1 MKKSTLTEDKAEKT
15 PTGGVLVGKRQG
27 QTIIHN
33 KGTLSGYL
41 VGKTHAE
48 GGIKAVNK
56 STGQPLEMQGGEVV
70 ITAPAVS
77 DTTKRSFDGK
87 MMTNREILSTINER
101 GGGVAFAKDGMEI
114 PKKIKRTGASY
125 NYGGKTMTD
134 HEIYKYITG
143 GNVEKVPLRIVNK
156 VKKLSDRILEIE
168 KMNLGSD
175 IYSYDGDLSFKER
188 AKLITEQEKLQ
199 NELTEVTDKL
209 SQEQCYS
216 INSDSFKE
224 LNTAGDYGYEEQ
236 QFIIGGGIS
245 EDFSIRD
252 IANIHQVPLS
262 ELKEE
267 VKIGMIA
274 ESEHNADKKEQME
287 IVKDHLLEN
296 PKYYTLLK
304 KAGLVDEKTAP
315 LEKSKWLKQFYVT
328 NNPSIDKLLKD
339 LQPKINE
346 LIEKQK
352 ELVIKE
358 STRIF
363 GEPKPMSEL
372 DIQFYEAGLIFK
384 MVQAFNKYLKNTDEL
399 YDVTIN
405 KRGSLFEV
413 NGKVKRDGRTYK
425 FDTEL
430 IDAGGYNIQEY
441 HYRYIIKT
449 DLPSSNEN
457 SAVENIKA
465 KMGVLK
471 KIKTIDEDIERYVK
485 NIKNLEQQN
494 IDGFYNI
501 NNTRVNFSEAVRIRN
516 RLNIK
521 YYKKEIEKLES
532 KKSDLISVFESLD
545 KKRVGVNFGK
555 EVKEAI
561 GRKIL
566 VDRLRG
572 SKYKETGDTLDFK
585 IESRSIRGAK
595 IDERTYENLG
605 TINTFSFVDEGN
617 GLCTM
622 KAGLELRG
630 KYTSYAEY
638 KNLPIKEI
646 PYKINEIFNGEFSKY
661 LEYNDGGEISDSESD
676 YVKHLLDRNL
686 ETDLA
691 EIKLKNYLQSKNIQS
706 GMPLPDSIRK
716 DEEYQKLKRDFDLAF
731 SKMQKKPIYKNARNL
746 DRVQRQKDL
755 RRYKEIL
762 DDIINQ
768 KFKKGGQT
776 ESLVR
781 DAKKGNTP
789 ARDLNNYNDVL
800 DIDADGIV
808 GAETGLYA
816 GGGMMANGGL
826 IAPNGKPSGLYF
838 TEIYNLVRTPEFKAW
853 FGDWEEAYITKDY
866 DGVSKIIDENGEP
879 LICVHNSPNQF
890 FEFEE
895 NKIGSTTDAG
905 FYGKGFY
912 FFPNV
917 GFDKYGENEYN
928 CFLNIKNPYF
938 KQSSHRNYELKSDE
952 LKNEGFDGVIVYPN
966 FNKDF
971 HFENGV
977 DIAEE
982 IVAYY
987 SEQIKL
993 ADGTNTTFDSSNSDI
1008 RYELGG
1014 IFHGSPYNFDKFNTS
1029 KMGSGIG
1036 QQEDG
1041 WGIYLTDN
1049 KEATKNYGK
1058 YIYEI
1063 TLFKN
1068 KSLAEYNFIDLK
1080 KPVKKDIVTKI
1091 VKAVYEKYN
1100 KDFDIIEF
1108 NQYYDY
1114 IKDKS
1119 LSKVDFN
1126 DYELVEFD
1134 YAGYLFYKT
1143 LSRKLGGDKNASL
1156 FLLDNGIDGL
1166 KRSFE
1171 NSKGVYRTDYVIFDE
1186 NAITIENKEFL
1197 SNNYYANGGKL
1208 GVETVLFAVR
1218 KGEPDYNE
1226 VLITNNPDKIEDAK
1240 KWALAN
1246 GFDRLRVSK
1255 IDMMEKP
1262 DFKKTFY
1269 DGGMMA
1275 NGGYLTNL
1283 SQKSFKTID
1292 SNYMQQFGFYD
1303 FNWNKESQKEN
1314 FDEWFTKFKN
1324 EQFKRN
1330 LNKVISLIN
1339 EDIDLLEKRKQSDK
1353 KLKDFEELVLPT
1365 LGEDVKNP
1373 ALSEYQEMVF
1383 MNPYATEEELRKALS
1398 DTSIF
1403 NEDGSI
1409 NKEKIT
1415 ESEFFN
1421 EEGINLPNFERFV
1434 EKNPE
1439 YKGVF
1444 DSWKKMLDEN
1454 MELHNKETNA
1464 FRYPSIA
1471 DLKELKEE
1479 LSNLDKTN
1487 YATGG
1492 NITQYDANMKEDTT
1506 DMMFADGGAVGSVVK
1521 NWNEVPSIWKDTSK
1535 VKKVAWTNSPY
1546 DKGLYSIVAP
1556 FLGKDELRPIFGG
1569 INFDDNGITVTNTYT
1584 LITLP
1589 YPNKQFEG
1597 TYEADLSKKPNP
1609 EQITID
1615 GKYPNYSA
1623 IIPKQEVTKPFFIDV
1638 YKLLQYNNVAMKFAN
1653 KYTNAV
1659 NYKIEDEIVGF
1670 NAKFLNENL
1679 KTLLKL
1685 GHETAYAHYMSPKN
1699 ALLLSPNKDYEIG
1712 NDEIILTMPV
1722 MIQNKSYGAVDIDYK
1737 RELSV
1742 YYDFNDNEIHN
1753 ADGSI
1758 AEFKMNYANNSV
1770 ISKEDVN
1777 LLEKLA
1783 NSRNLLQILN
1793 NVIVEN
1799 GVARASD
1806 LETEFYL
1813 TGVDL
1818 PNGIYN
1824 PNKGALEIT
1833 MEAIEDFPRKPIFV
1847 ADENTIEFSIN
1858 SDVLEYY
1865 VDKLKYV
1872 VGKDDLRPV
1881 MKGICLH
1888 HTSNNKLFL
1897 AGTDANILLKVDITE
1912 YVEMP
1917 VFNKDMKFIIEPK
1930 YLYDFLN
1937 SVENTS
1943 LKIKSN
1949 LVATV
1954 IESDNWSFYARNI
1967 DGNYPNYNAVIPTTT
1982 NKLANV
1988 SIEPI
1993 KKAFNSELV
2002 KNYVKE
2008 SDKKIDIFIFN
2019 QQDEVYIAN
2028 SERRR
2033 SSNPYD
2039 VSNIQKICETNVDFR
2054 LEEYYIEN
2062 QSVLLIMPFGYD
2074 KQTNFSFRKDI
2085 VDRVIKIVNDN
2096 KLELHY
2102 TEFNRPYVIPIH
2114 SFEFK
2119 TTTKEHK
2126 LKEQKLSKKDL
2137 EEIAEIQ
2144 NIVGV
2149 LEPVKEEKKYVIES
2163 KGFTEGIGSSSYKE
2177 KQKKQKEELQKNI
2190 EIIEIQEAI
2199 ETLEILLETATRK
2212 DKKDINEAIEVLK
2225 MLLDTY

>member
-1 MKKSTLTEDKAEKT
+1 MKKATLTENKVEQT
-15 PTGGVLVGKRQG
+15 PSGGALVGKRQG

-41 VGKTHAE
+41 VGRTHDE

-77 DTTKRSFDGK
+77 DNTKSEFNGK
-87 MMTNREILSTINER
+87 MMTNREILSEINVK
-101 GGGVAFAKDGMEI
+101 GGGVAFAEKGMEI

-125 NYGGKTMTD
+125 KYGGKTMTD

-143 GNVEKVPLRIVNK
+143 G
-156 VKKLSDRILEIE
+156 
-168 KMNLGSD
+168 
-175 IYSYDGDLSFKER
+175 
-188 AKLITEQEKLQ
+188 
-199 NELTEVTDKL
+199 
-209 SQEQCYS
+209 
-216 INSDSFKE
+216 
-224 LNTAGDYGYEEQ
+224 
-236 QFIIGGGIS
+236 GIA

-274 ESEHNADKKEQME
+274 ESEHKADKKEQME

-304 KAGLVDEKTAP
+304 KAGLVEEDTAP

-339 LQPKINE
+339 LQPKIQE

-352 ELVIKE
+352 ELQIKE
-358 STRIF
+358 SIRIY
-363 GEPKPMSEL
+363 GIAKPMTEL

-399 YDVTIN
+399 YDVSIN
-405 KRGSLFEV
+405 KRGNLFEV
-413 NGKVKRDGRTYK
+413 NAKVKRDGRTYK

-471 KIKTIDEDIERYVK
+471 KIRTIDEDIERYTNRVK
-485 NIKNLEQQN
+485 KDEEELKQ
-494 IDGFYNI
+494 GFKFYKI
-501 NNTRVNFSEAVRIRN
+501 SDVE
-516 RLNIK
+516 
-521 YYKKEIEKLES
+521 YKKDLSDFDIKSRQRDIKEFTNDIKKLEG
-532 KKSDLISVFESLD
+532 KKEDLISVFESLN
-545 KKRVGVNFGK
+545 KKVLGVNFGK

-566 VDRLRG
+566 DRLRA

-585 IESRSIRGAK
+585 IENRSIRGAK
-595 IDERTYENLG
+595 IDERSYESLG
-605 TINTFSFVDEGN
+605 NINTFSFIDEGN
-617 GLCTM
+617 GLCTI

-630 KYTSYAEY
+630 KYTLYAEY

-646 PYKINEIFNGEFSKY
+646 PYKINEIFNGEFTKY
-661 LEYNDGGEISDSESD
+661 LEYNDGGE
-676 YVKHLLDRNL
+676 VGK
-686 ETDLA
+686 
-691 EIKLKNYLQSKNIQS
+691 Q
-706 GMPLPDSIRK
+706 
-716 DEEYQKLKRDFDLAF
+716 
-731 SKMQKKPIYKNARNL
+731 
-746 DRVQRQKDL
+746 
-755 RRYKEIL
+755 
-762 DDIINQ
+762 
-768 KFKKGGQT
+768 
-776 ESLVR
+776 SLVR

-928 CFLNIKNPYF
+928 CFINIKNPYF

-993 ADGTNTTFDSSNSDI
+993 ADGTNTTFDSSNPDI
-1008 RYELGG
+1008 R
-1014 IFHGSPYNFDKFNTS
+1014 FD
-1029 KMGSGIG
+1029 
-1036 QQEDG
+1036 D
-1041 WGIYLTDN
+1041 
-1049 KEATKNYGK
+1049 
-1058 YIYEI
+1058 
-1063 TLFKN
+1063 
-1068 KSLAEYNFIDLK
+1068 
-1080 KPVKKDIVTKI
+1080 
-1091 VKAVYEKYN
+1091 
-1100 KDFDIIEF
+1100 
-1108 NQYYDY
+1108 
-1114 IKDKS
+1114 
-1119 LSKVDFN
+1119 
-1126 DYELVEFD
+1126 
-1134 YAGYLFYKT
+1134 
-1143 LSRKLGGDKNASL
+1143 
-1156 FLLDNGIDGL
+1156 
-1166 KRSFE
+1166 
-1171 NSKGVYRTDYVIFDE
+1171 
-1186 NAITIENKEFL
+1186 
-1197 SNNYYANGGKL
+1197 GGKL

-1246 GFDRLRVSK
+1246 GFDRLRISK

-1262 DFKKTFY
+1262 DFKKTFDY
-1269 DGGMMA
+1269 
-1275 NGGYLTNL
+1275 
-1283 SQKSFKTID
+1283 
-1292 SNYMQQFGFYD
+1292 
-1303 FNWNKESQKEN
+1303 
-1314 FDEWFTKFKN
+1314 
-1324 EQFKRN
+1324 
-1330 LNKVISLIN
+1330 
-1339 EDIDLLEKRKQSDK
+1339 
-1353 KLKDFEELVLPT
+1353 
-1365 LGEDVKNP
+1365 
-1373 ALSEYQEMVF
+1373 
-1383 MNPYATEEELRKALS
+1383 
-1398 DTSIF
+1398 
-1403 NEDGSI
+1403 
-1409 NKEKIT
+1409 
-1415 ESEFFN
+1415 
-1421 EEGINLPNFERFV
+1421 
-1434 EKNPE
+1434 
-1439 YKGVF
+1439 
-1444 DSWKKMLDEN
+1444 
-1454 MELHNKETNA
+1454 
-1464 FRYPSIA
+1464 
-1471 DLKELKEE
+1471 
-1479 LSNLDKTN
+1479 
-1487 YATGG
+1487 GG
-1492 NITQYDANMKEDTT
+1492 NITQYDANMEGDSV

-1535 VKKVAWTNSPY
+1535 IKKVAWTNSPY
-1546 DKGLYSIVAP
+1546 DKGLYTIVAP

-1783 NSRNLLQILN
+1783 NGKNRLVILDY
-1793 NVIVEN
+1793 VLIEN
-1799 GVARASD
+1799 GIARASD
-1806 LETEFYL
+1806 LDSEYYL
-1813 TGVDL
+1813 SGVDL
-1818 PNGIYN
+1818 PNGVYKT
-1824 PNKGALEIT
+1824 NKGALEIT
-1833 MEAIEDFPRKPIFV
+1833 MEATEDYPRSPIFV
-1847 ADENTIEFSIN
+1847 TDEDTLQFVISSNI
-1858 SDVLEYY
+1858 LEYY
-1865 VDKLKYV
+1865 IDKLKYV
-1872 VGKDDLRPV
+1872 VGQDDLRPV
-1881 MKGICLH
+1881 MQGICLH
-1888 HTSNNKLFL
+1888 HTSDNKLFL
-1897 AGTDANILLKVDITE
+1897 AGTDAHILLRVNITE
-1912 YVEMP
+1912 YVDMP
-1917 VFNKDMKFIIEPK
+1917 VYNKDMKFIIQPK
-1930 YLYDFLN
+1930 RLYDFLN
-1937 SVENTS
+1937 STENTA
-1943 LKIKSN
+1943 LTIKSN
-1949 LVATV
+1949 LVATT
-1954 IESDNWSFYARNI
+1954 IQSDNWSFYARNI
-1967 DGNYPNYNAVIPTTT
+1967 DGNYPNYDAVMPKETT
-1982 NKLANV
+1982 KLALVNL
-1988 SIEPI
+1988 EPI
-1993 KKAFNSELV
+1993 KKAFSSEMV

-2008 SDKKIDIFIFN
+2008 AYSKDKVFIFN
-2019 QQDEVYIAN
+2019 KENEIFIATGT
-2028 SERRR
+2028 SA
-2033 SSNPYD
+2033 D
-2039 VSNIQKICETNVDFR
+2039 NIQKICDTNIDFS
-2054 LEEYYIEN
+2054 LKDYYN
-2062 QSVLLIMPFGYD
+2062 NSQSVLLFMPFGYD
-2074 KQTNFSFRKDI
+2074 KQTNFSFRKDL
-2085 VDRVIKIVNDN
+2085 VERVTKIVNHN

-2102 TEFNRPYVIPIH
+2102 TELNRPYLIPID
-2114 SFEFK
+2114 SFDYK
-2119 TTTKEHK
+2119 TTTKEYK
-2126 LKEQKLSKKDL
+2126 VKEQKPSV
-2137 EEIAEIQ
+2137 AEIKLVSTI
-2144 NIVGV
+2144 NEV
-2149 LEPVKEEKKYVIES
+2149 
-2163 KGFTEGIGSSSYKE
+2163 
-2177 KQKKQKEELQKNI
+2177 N
-2190 EIIEIQEAI
+2190 EIKEAI
-2199 ETLEILLETATRK
+2199 ETLEMLLETATRK
-2212 DKKDINEAIEVLK
+2212 DKKEIKEAIEVLQ
-2225 MLLDTY
+2225 MLLDTYEY